1 MSRPLPSAPYQ
12 QRDPAHNDQE
22 NTYEELQFKKKQ
34 RAKKGAGDEGV
45 VGGCEGVRGRAQ
57 TEVVNLGGC
66 EGVRGRAQTEVE
78 GCEGVR
84 VVRGEVVEEG
94 EWVVVKSVCQKKRMD
109 PALEEV
115 STV

>member
-1 MSRPLPSAPYQ
+1 MSRPLPSAPYE

-22 NTYEELQFKKKQ
+22 NTYEELKFKKKQ

-66 EGVRGRAQTEVE
+66 EGVRGRAQTEVG

-94 EWVVVKSVCQKKRMD
+94 EWVVVKSVCQKD